1 MEANQLRLILLLIG
15 MALVAAIYLW
25 DRYQRSRRKLK
36 PLTPRQARKF
46 RKEFGLDEPR
56 PEEVPSFSAVEDED
70 RVIQPEPGVTLRV
83 ISRPRAS
90 DSERETPVTAPIQPS
105 LLDDVDAP
113 PQAPPAPAEP
123 PPSPQSPAA
132 EPEPELHFSAAERDD
147 LPQLLIQV
155 EVVAD
160 GDGTFSGAEIDR
172 VLRAVGLKPGEL
184 EIYHMADET
193 QPGQVLFSVANLFK
207 PGTFPLGAMD
217 QFETP
222 GLLFFAQL
230 PGPRDGQEIYD
241 RLLETAYRVSQ
252 ALGGHLQDENHSAL
266 GKQSVQHTRDLIAE
280 HQRQVALAMKKQRK
294 AN

>member
-1 MEANQLRLILLLIG
+1 MEANQLRLILLLVG

-46 RKEFGLDEPR
+46 RKEFGLDEP
-56 PEEVPSFSAVEDED
+56 PPDEVPSFSAVDD
-70 RVIQPEPGVTLRV
+70 ADKVIQPEPGVTLRV
-83 ISRPRAS
+83 ISRPR
-90 DSERETPVTAPIQPS
+90 ERGEEPRTPAPEPHQPS
-105 LLDDVDAP
+105 LLDALETPVEE
-113 PQAPPAPAEP
+113 PPAPPESTPTPEP
-123 PPSPQSPAA
+123 PPR
-132 EPEPELHFSAAERDD
+132 EPEPEIHFSATERND

-160 GDGTFSGAEIDR
+160 GDGTFSGTDIDQ
-172 VLRAVGLKPGEL
+172 VLRAAGLQPGEM
-184 EIYHMADET
+184 EIYHQVDEER
-193 QPGQVLFSVANLFK
+193 PGQVLFSVANLFK
-207 PGTFPLGAMD
+207 PGTFPIGAMA

-241 RLLETAYRVSQ
+241 RMLETAYRVSQ

-280 HQRQVALAMKKQRK
+280 HQRQVALAIKKQRK